1 MSELTKRAA
10 YLKGLAD
17 GMKLDKE
24 KDETKLIAE
33 IIDLLAD
40 VADQV
45 DAIDDEQGFIAD
57 ALDEL
62 EEAVDVVGNV
72 VFDDYC
78 DDDYDDDDEFQIVCQ
93 GCGEDIVLTTED
105 LMDGEILCP
114 NCGDTIEFDFDCDG
128 ECEGCDGCDTEE

>member
-1 MSELTKRAA
+1 MSELTNRAA

-24 KDETKLIAE
+24 KDETRLISE

-40 VADQV
+40 IADQV

-72 VFDDYC
+72 VFDDYN
-78 DDDYDDDDEFQIVCQ
+78 DDDYDDEDEFQIYCQ
-93 GCGEDIVLTTED
+93 GCGEEITLTSED

-128 ECEGCDGCDTEE
+128 ECEGCDGCDEE